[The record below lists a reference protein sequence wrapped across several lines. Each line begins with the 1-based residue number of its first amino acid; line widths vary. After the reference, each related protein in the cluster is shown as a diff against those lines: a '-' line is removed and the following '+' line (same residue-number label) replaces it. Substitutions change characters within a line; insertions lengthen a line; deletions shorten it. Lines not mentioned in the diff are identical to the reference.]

1 MNPFA
6 KFRFLPATI
15 FVACMLLTVKL
26 GDIWNGVDAFQHGPI
41 RVAGAEAQ
49 TETPPQQQP
58 AGQPPAGRPPAGNQ
72 PAARP
77 AAPGA
82 ATGEQAAIPEGPPIP
97 GGANDPAAAKLI
109 TDDPTLLTPQE
120 IDLLQKLA
128 DRRREI
134 AAREQELEV
143 RLGMVAAAEA
153 RIDRKI
159 NELKNLEQEIQARLK
174 TFDEQQEQKME
185 SLVKIYENMKP
196 KDAARIFEDL
206 EMDTLLEVA
215 QRMKERKLAPVMAKM
230 DPEKARE
237 VTVQL
242 RELRTL
248 PREGLDTGR

>member
-6 KFRFLPATI
+6 KFRFLPVTI

-26 GDIWNGVDAFQHGPI
+26 GDIWSDVNSVFLRNPI
-41 RVAGAEAQ
+41 QVAGAEAQ
-49 TETPPQQQP
+49 TETPPQPQAQP
-58 AGQPPAGRPPAGNQ
+58 GQAPAGRP

-77 AAPGA
+77 AAPA
-82 ATGEQAAIPEGPPIP
+82 GEQAAVPEGAAPVQ
-97 GGANDPAAAKLI
+97 GGPNDPAASKLI

-143 RLGMVAAAEA
+143 RMGMVAAAEA
-153 RIDRKI
+153 RIDKKI

-242 RELRTL
+242 RELRSL
-248 PREGLDTGR
+248 PREGLDSGK